1 LRSAIP
7 RCTSTAHR
15 TASIALWNSAKKPS
29 PVFFTTRR
37 PVFLDFR
44 LDYIP
49 EMGLEPLVRPL
60 LIRAHETGVTRHV
73 GG

>member
-1 LRSAIP
+1 LHLDGAPNGVDHALKLRQKAV
-7 RCTSTAHR
+7 AGV
-15 TASIALWNSAKKPS
+15 LYD
-29 PVFFTTRR
+29 PVPLFR
-37 PVFLDFR
+37 DFR